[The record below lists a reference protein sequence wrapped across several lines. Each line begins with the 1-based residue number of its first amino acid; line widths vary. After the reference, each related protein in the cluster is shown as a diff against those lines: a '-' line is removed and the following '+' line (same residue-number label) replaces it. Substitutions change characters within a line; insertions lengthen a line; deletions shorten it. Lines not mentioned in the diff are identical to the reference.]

1 METALSIS
9 LIVLGAAL
17 SLLVVLQGRNA
28 GLQSRDASS
37 IYQTK
42 RGLEK
47 TMFQATIVLGIL
59 FLVVAL
65 VASLPLFGSAAPAAG
80 LMY

>member
-1 METALSIS
+1 METALSVS

-17 SLLVVLQGRNA
+17 SFLVVLQGRNA

-59 FLVVAL
+59 FLIVAL
-65 VASLPLFGSAAPAAG
+65 VASLPLFVNATPAAG
-80 LMY
+80 IIF

>member
-9 LIVLGAAL
+9 LSVLGAAL

-28 GLQSRDASS
+28 GLQSRAASS

>member
-1 METALSIS
+1 
-9 LIVLGAAL
+9 
-17 SLLVVLQGRNA
+17 
-28 GLQSRDASS
+28 
-37 IYQTK
+37 
-42 RGLEK
+42 
-47 TMFQATIVLGIL
+47 LGIL